1 MNKTVSGW
9 ILVAIGLVVLIWGSI
24 GFTTHKT
31 VADVGPLHA
40 TKTKTHHIPY
50 APIIGAVI
58 IIGGIAVLVTSRK
71 S

>member
-1 MNKTVSGW
+1 
-9 ILVAIGLVVLIWGSI
+9 LVVLIWGSI
-24 GFTTHKT
+24 GFTTHKN
-31 VADVGPLHA
+31 VANVGPLHA

-58 IIGGIAVLVTSRK
+58 IIGGIAVLVTGRK